1 MPILPESHYVVW
13 RKKRKSQFSPVIMKI
28 CDGENMK
35 CPPLCAA
42 PFVEWLC
49 VVGAGV
55 SPLSSLHVESS
66 DLFTYFNTL
75 SFTSFKAV
83 RRKKLNDN
91 DSVRVVVVVVN
102 LREALQ
108 WQTL

>member
-1 MPILPESHYVVW
+1 MW
-13 RKKRKSQFSPVIMKI
+13 RKKRKIQFSPVIMKI

-49 VVGAGV
+49 VVGADV

-83 RRKKLNDN
+83 RLTEAGLRKELNDN
-91 DSVRVVVVVVN
+91 DSVRVVLVVVVK
-102 LREALQ
+102 LMEALQ

>member
-1 MPILPESHYVVW
+1 
-13 RKKRKSQFSPVIMKI
+13 
-28 CDGENMK
+28 MK

-83 RRKKLNDN
+83 RLT
-91 DSVRVVVVVVN
+91 
-102 LREALQ
+102 EA
-108 WQTL
+108 